1 MEDLKKIVEE
11 ISLDQ
16 MMDRIHYMT
25 ENFPY
30 RLSGSETEEKAARY
44 VTNVMESYGMEAET
58 LEFDAYNSTPMES
71 KVEIISPEKFQIDS
85 LPCGHIRS
93 TGKDGRDFEIVYV
106 ADGSISAYEGKDVRG
121 KMVLVEVSYA
131 PPVPEKAYIAA
142 QMGAAGIMCMNW
154 GNDEEVICHR
164 ALKSVW
170 GNPTPQSLKEM
181 PDLIGV
187 GITRHAGLRIKGLCQ
202 RGEKVI
208 AKVTAIADRKWSKVR
223 QPYGIIR
230 GNGESDEFMLV
241 ASHLDAWQPGVTCN
255 ATGNAT
261 TLELCRVLTRHREQL
276 KRDIHVVFWNGHE
289 IAEAAGSTWFL
300 DHYWDLLNKKCIAYM
315 HIDSTGVALTK
326 KLEIKSSD
334 ELYSFARNNVKQMK
348 EENLRIMTL
357 KKIGDQSFMG
367 IGIPSLCQR
376 ISFTEEDMEKAH
388 GATLGWWNHTKEDGI
403 DKCDPQILYQDTLIH
418 AEFVYTFV
426 NSDLL
431 PYDFRRK
438 FDQIEKNLYPLA
450 EAYQEKVDFTDVLA
464 NLKEAKELVLGIQN
478 NSASLAPSKRS
489 DYNEFVKIV
498 SRSLT
503 NIFQTYGSK
512 FDQDRYG
519 HTNLTEPIP
528 LLAEIK
534 QLDKLEPSSLEYG
547 LIETLVVRNKN
558 RITDGLKTVI
568 DFGKVYKKVL
578 L

>member
-1 MEDLKKIVEE
+1 MEKLKWILNE
-11 ISLDQ
+11 ISLEK
-16 MMDRIHYMT
+16 MMNQIRYMT
-25 ENFPY
+25 EHFPY
-30 RLSGSETEEKAARY
+30 RLSGSETEKQAAQY
-44 VTNVMESYGMEAET
+44 IADVMESYNMETEL
-58 LEFDAYNSTPMES
+58 LEFRTYNSNPVES
-71 KVEIISPEKFQIDS
+71 EVEIIAPERFKIDS
-85 LPCGHIRS
+85 LPCGHIQS
-93 TGKDGRDFEIVYV
+93 TGPEGKALEIVYV
-106 ADGSISAYEGKDVRG
+106 GNGNYSDYDGKEIKG

-131 PPVPEKAYIAA
+131 PPVPEKAYIAME
-142 QMGAAGIMCMNW
+142 MGAAGIMCMNW

-187 GITRHAGLRIKGLCQ
+187 GITRHAGLRIKALCQ
-202 RGEKVI
+202 SGEKVV
-208 AKVTAIADRKWSKVR
+208 AKIVAIADRTWSKVR

-230 GNGESDEFMLV
+230 GNGKSDEFMLV

-261 TLELCRVLTRHREQL
+261 TLEICRVLSQHREQL

-289 IAEAAGSTWFL
+289 VAEAAGSTWFL

-326 KLEIKSSD
+326 KLEIKLSE
-334 ELYSFARNNVKQMK
+334 ELYTFARQNVKKMK
-348 EENLRIMTL
+348 DNELRIMTL

-376 ISFTEEDMEKAH
+376 ISFNEEDMEKAH

-418 AEFVYTFV
+418 AEFIYNFI
-426 NSDLL
+426 NSNLL
-431 PYDFRRK
+431 PYDFRKK
-438 FDQIEKNLYPLA
+438 FAQIEENLYPLA
-450 EAYQEKVDFTDVLA
+450 EKYQDKVDFSDVLD
-464 NLKEAKELVLGIQN
+464 NLQAAKKLVLEIQEN
-478 NSASLAPSKRS
+478 RMKIDPAKTT

-498 SRSLT
+498 SRSIT
-503 NIFQTYGSK
+503 NIFQTYGPK

-519 HTNLTEPIP
+519 HSNLSEPVP

-534 QLDKLEPSSLEYG
+534 QLDVLDPASLEYG
-547 LIETLVVRNKN
+547 SFETLVIRNKN

-568 DFGKVYKKVL
+568 DFGNVYKKIL